1 MLKPEEIYALIQDDA
16 TSERK
21 RSAEVGRRYYDGKH
35 DIQNYKLYYYNADGK
50 LVEDTTRSN
59 IKISHPFFTE
69 LVDQCVQ
76 YMLSGKES
84 FVKSDTPELQTE
96 LDLYFGDDFKSELAD
111 TLTDVCSCGF
121 GHMYAY
127 KNANERTAFVFADA
141 MGVVEVRAKDT
152 DDHTEYVIYW
162 YIDRIDKGQ
171 KKIKRIQ
178 VWDKSQVTY
187 FVQVDEGKIEKDK
200 DEPSIHAPM
209 SYMRRTVKKASSV
222 MRLDIFHSSA

>member
-84 FVKSDTPELQTE
+84 FVKSDNPELQSE
-96 LDLYFGDDFKSELAD
+96 LDLYFGDDFKSELAE
-111 TLTDVCSCGF
+111 TLTDTCTCGF

-127 KNANERTAFVFADA
+127 KN
-141 MGVVEVRAKDT
+141 KDNT
-152 DDHTEYVIYW
+152 HTIAGT
-162 YIDRIDKGQ
+162 IARQ
-171 KKIKRIQ
+171 RPRRIQ
-178 VWDKSQVTY
+178 SGELSSMPSPPYRHSDTYNFSSLATAKSKSAHRTIIANMHDK
-187 FVQVDEGKIEKDK
+187 
-200 DEPSIHAPM
+200 
-209 SYMRRTVKKASSV
+209 
-222 MRLDIFHSSA
+222 